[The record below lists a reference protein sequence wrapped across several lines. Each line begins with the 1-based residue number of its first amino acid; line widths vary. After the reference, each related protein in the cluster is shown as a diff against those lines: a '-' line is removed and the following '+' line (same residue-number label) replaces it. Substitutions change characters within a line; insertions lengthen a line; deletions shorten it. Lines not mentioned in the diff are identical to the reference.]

1 MHICVSV
8 NISVNKPPS
17 PLVNLVL
24 QRRQVTTE
32 NLAHAVKIAALWMFL
47 GFDLTLV
54 FTLKDFDPESV
65 GLGHMVA
72 GLTSQQ
78 VSLILLG
85 DAAIRL
91 APFGLAVLTLI
102 LKEASSRL
110 LNLALGTVF
119 AVASMVG
126 LATLFTQLSYATPYL
141 LLTQVAS
148 IAPTVMIVRYAYR
161 WPKGTQ

>member
-1 MHICVSV
+1 M
-8 NISVNKPPS
+8 
-17 PLVNLVL
+17 
-24 QRRQVTTE
+24 TTE
-32 NLAHAVKIAALWMFL
+32 NLVYAVRIAALWMFL

-54 FTLKDFDPESV
+54 FTLKDFDPGSA

-91 APFGLAVLTLI
+91 APFGLAVLSLI
-102 LKEASSRL
+102 LNETSSRRM
-110 LNLALGTVF
+110 NLALGTVF

-126 LATLFTQLSYATPYL
+126 LATLFTQVSYATPYL

-148 IAPTVMIVRYAYR
+148 IAPAVMVVRYAYI